1 MKRTL
6 VFLILCLFLAPV
18 CRAQGEELWEALEI
32 DKLARAGME
41 YGADVRLTPEQ
52 DLEQGVSSLLEKAIS
67 HMPAVLKIGVR
78 SGLILLVIVMLCAMA
93 EGVRAAG
100 GEREGLNVCMLAG
113 TLAITAV
120 SASDM
125 SAMMGLGRSTID
137 SMQGFS
143 KVLLPVTAA
152 CTAAMGAPA
161 GAAARQVAT
170 SLFSSALLTLIDR
183 LLVPMV
189 YAYVAVCSACA
200 AVGNPGLKKVAGLL
214 KWLVT
219 RSLTAILVLF
229 VTYLTVS
236 GTIAGTADA
245 AALKVAKMAISTA
258 VPVVGG
264 IISNA
269 AETILV
275 GAGMLKNTVGV
286 FGMLAVLGMCVVPFL
301 KLGIHYLTY
310 KITGALTATLADS
323 RLAELIDS
331 LGTAFA
337 LMLGMTGAS
346 ALLLL
351 VSMISA
357 LGGGG
362 SGWA

>member
-1 MKRTL
+1 MKRVL
-6 VFLILCLFLAPV
+6 IFLLLCFVLAPV
-18 CRAQGEELWEALEI
+18 CRAREEGVWQALNVDE
-32 DKLARAGME
+32 LSRAAKE
-41 YGADVRLTPEQ
+41 YGVEVQLTPEPNF
-52 DLEQGVSSLLEKAIS
+52 EQGVSTLLEQVVAY
-67 HMPAVLKIGVR
+67 MPQVLKTGVR
-78 SGLILLVIVMLCAMA
+78 SALMLLVIATLCAMA
-93 EGVRAAG
+93 EGIRAAG
-100 GEREGLNVCMLAG
+100 GEGGGLNVCMLAG
-113 TLAITAV
+113 TLAVTAV

-143 KVLLPVTAA
+143 KVLVPITAA

-170 SLFSSALLTLIDR
+170 TLFSNALLTLIDR
-183 LLVPMV
+183 LLVPVV

-219 RSLTAILVLF
+219 RSLTALLVLF

-236 GTIAGTADA
+236 GTIAGTTDA

-275 GAGMLKNTVGV
+275 GAGMVKNTVGV
-286 FGMLAVLGMCVVPFL
+286 FGMLAVLAICVVPFL
-301 KLGIHYLTY
+301 RLGMHYLTY
-310 KITGALTATLADS
+310 KVTGALTSTLADS
-323 RLAELIDS
+323 RLTELIDNI
-331 LGTAFA
+331 GTAFA
-337 LMLGMTGAS
+337 LMLGMTGAC

-351 VSMISA
+351 VSIISA

-362 SGWA
+362 SGWT

>member
-1 MKRTL
+1 MKRAL
-6 VFLILCLFLAPV
+6 VFLMLCLFFAPV
-18 CRAQGEELWEALEI
+18 CSAQENGGWDALDLDE
-32 DKLARAGME
+32 LARAGVE
-41 YGADVRLTPEQ
+41 YGVEVQLTPELN
-52 DLEQGVSSLLEKAIS
+52 LEQGVSTLLEQAFA
-67 HMPAVLKIGVR
+67 HMPKVLKTGVR
-78 SGLILLVIVMLCAMA
+78 SGLMLLVIVMLCAMA
-93 EGVRAAG
+93 ESIRVSG
-100 GEREGLNVCMLAG
+100 GEGGGLNVCILAG
-113 TLAITAV
+113 TLAVTAV

-143 KVLLPVTAA
+143 KVLLPITAA

-183 LLVPMV
+183 LLVPVV

-200 AVGNPGLKKVAGLL
+200 AVGNPGLKKVAAIL
-214 KWLVT
+214 KWVVT
-219 RSLTAILVLF
+219 RSLTALLVLF
-229 VTYLTVS
+229 VTYLTIS

-269 AETILV
+269 AETILA
-275 GAGMLKNTVGV
+275 GAGMVKNTVGV
-286 FGMLAVLGMCVVPFL
+286 FGMLAVLGICVVPFL
-301 KLGIHYLTY
+301 RLGIHYLTY
-310 KITGALTATLADS
+310 KVTGALTATLADS
-323 RLAELIDS
+323 RLAELIDNI
-331 LGTAFA
+331 GTAFA
-337 LMLGMTGAS
+337 LILGMTGAS

-351 VSMISA
+351 VSMVSA

-362 SGWA
+362 NGWA